1 LRERLEAGGSV
12 EDYLRGRARLAD
24 SAVIGLLR
32 VAAVSTRMLG
42 DSMVA
47 PIAAVAVGGYGRREL
62 APGSD
67 LDLLFLL
74 PESPESRDV
83 PVAMAACIKAVVAGL
98 WDLGFVL
105 DHAARSPQEC
115 IELAHREPTVAASL
129 VDRRF
134 LWGGFGLFTG
144 LDAQFAGL
152 FCGPLA
158 RRWRGAVN
166 SALTSNPHRAGT
178 PEDEPDV
185 KRGPGGLRDLQRALS
200 ANTLA
205 SGRPAALTEPTLIEA
220 HRFLWLVRCHLH
232 LLVGRAEDRLG
243 SALQPAVARRLGFD
257 EPRGATAASGLMNLF
272 RRHAHNVLQA
282 AARATTSG

>member
-1 LRERLEAGGSV
+1 MLRDLRRGAVADLPGAIGSGLAGRQPGGAPSKALRDAFRALASEAGVGLRGVRLLRPLVAQAHEVLRERLEAGGSV

-115 IELAHREPTVAASL
+115 IELA
-129 VDRRF
+129 
-134 LWGGFGLFTG
+134 
-144 LDAQFAGL
+144 
-152 FCGPLA
+152 
-158 RRWRGAVN
+158 
-166 SALTSNPHRAGT
+166 
-178 PEDEPDV
+178 
-185 KRGPGGLRDLQRALS
+185 
-200 ANTLA
+200 
-205 SGRPAALTEPTLIEA
+205 
-220 HRFLWLVRCHLH
+220 
-232 LLVGRAEDRLG
+232 
-243 SALQPAVARRLGFD
+243 
-257 EPRGATAASGLMNLF
+257 
-272 RRHAHNVLQA
+272 
-282 AARATTSG
+282 